1 MLPLC
6 ELEKDTLN
14 KNTLFILWEIVII
27 YRFCWHKSHYFYMLE
42 SFHDDIKVYVVFN
55 TNALLQIFFLYST
68 FTFFEGLEKILKVR
82 SLE

>member
-1 MLPLC
+1 
-6 ELEKDTLN
+6 
-14 KNTLFILWEIVII
+14 
-27 YRFCWHKSHYFYMLE
+27 MLE

-68 FTFFEGLEKILKVR
+68 FTFFEGLEKILEVR